1 MNTLLIRLVNSTKRV
16 LTSMVAPDRA
26 LEFSMM
32 RRPKYSRAPFLGLP
46 IGTYF
51 IGECAVVLN
60 VRSLEDFS
68 EIKKRGKF
76 IKEAIF
82 QDLKI
87 ESKFIKIIA
96 ENFEELP
103 SWHEAAGSKCWIF
116 TDEIIIR

>member
-51 IGECAVVLN
+51 LGECAVVLN
-60 VRSLEDFS
+60 VRSSRIPSNCAVSVVSNL
-68 EIKKRGKF
+68 KF
-76 IKEAIF
+76 
-82 QDLKI
+82 
-87 ESKFIKIIA
+87 
-96 ENFEELP
+96 
-103 SWHEAAGSKCWIF
+103 
-116 TDEIIIR
+116 

>member
-1 MNTLLIRLVNSTKRV
+1 MDCYPKKIQLYKSTDQIKWTKV
-16 LTSMVAPDRA
+16 
-26 LEFSMM
+26 
-32 RRPKYSRAPFLGLP
+32 K
-46 IGTYF
+46 
-51 IGECAVVLN
+51 
-60 VRSLEDFS
+60 SLEGFS